1 MRKLVRAARLLA
13 VIAVVALVA
22 VLVSSVRHPVYSQ
35 TANCDVVGQEQ
46 CAPLTDVNPCQTE
59 RANYIAECNKC
70 IDPQSEDCAEG
81 CVRNDAGSCEPD
93 DSTTPD
99 DPQDP
104 PAQVLGATISAEDTG
119 K

>member
-1 MRKLVRAARLLA
+1 MKKLVKAAKLLA
-13 VIAVVALVA
+13 VVAVVALIA

-35 TANCDVVGQEQ
+35 TPCEPTNLTRVCEVDSTCDGDAIQ
-46 CAPLTDVNPCQTE
+46 NPDCNQ
-59 RANYIAECNKC
+59 NECV
-70 IDPQSEDCAEG
+70 DPQTEDCAES
-81 CVRNDAGSCEPD
+81 CVRNNDGICEPD

-104 PAQVLGATISAEDTG
+104 PAQVLGESTVLAENTG